1 MMEDS
6 SINIA
11 FRKQLPV
18 TKLVEA
24 RKTAAHYL
32 TRPAVWLLA
41 RTAITPNAITWS
53 GFLLSAGAVA
63 LIITEHLLAAGFMVL
78 AAGLCDTLDG
88 ALARVTNRT
97 TRFGAILDSTLD
109 RVSEAVL
116 LLGILVLYTRDQF
129 FPGILLVGI
138 ALSGSLLVSYVRAR
152 AEAAGLECEAGLFT
166 RVERVIIL
174 ALGLLLSQIDYA
186 LVTAIGV
193 IALFSLL
200 TTVQRLLH
208 VRRQTR
214 PD

>member
-1 MMEDS
+1 MVKLTEVRKA
-6 SINIA
+6 IA
-11 FRKQLPV
+11 N
-18 TKLVEA
+18 
-24 RKTAAHYL
+24 YL
-32 TRPAVWLLA
+32 TQPIAQLSA
-41 RTAITPNAITWS
+41 KTPITPNIITWL
-53 GFLLSAGAVA
+53 GLLLAVA
-63 LIITEHLLAAGFMVL
+63 AAILIVTGELIAAGFMVL
-78 AAGLCDTLDG
+78 VAGLCDMLDG

-97 TRFGAILDSTLD
+97 TRFGAILDSVLD

-116 LLGILVLYTRDQF
+116 LLGILVLYARAQF
-129 FPGILLVGI
+129 FPGVILAGI

>member
-1 MMEDS
+1 M
-6 SINIA
+6 
-11 FRKQLPV
+11 

-24 RKTAAHYL
+24 RKTAARYL
-32 TRPAVWLLA
+32 TRHAVRLLA
-41 RTAITPNAITWS
+41 RTAITPNEITWS
-53 GFLLSAGAVA
+53 GFLLSAGAAA

-116 LLGILVLYTRDQF
+116 LLGILVLYARAQF
-129 FPGILLVGI
+129 LPGVILAGI